1 MDGYIKKS
9 EAVDV
14 IVKYPYEIAGKTAT
28 AIKMIEDLPRAD
40 VVLRSELAVRSFKD
54 AATIYNLQEINKKLV
69 TEVERLRNIL
79 LQFTDIVHKWG
90 AKNNID
96 TSEISLVPIL
106 QEEADSIIRKA
117 NQAFAREIF
126 AEVNMQIIPYSTDI
140 YIKGEELI
148 IIPKSDYNAI
158 LAELEKKY
166 TEGEDKPASEEKY
179 FSPEDVRKMTNQEV
193 REKYTAIRKSM
204 ERW

>member
-1 MDGYIKKS
+1 MPRYIDAETALKIIDNYAKTVTADGKVV
-9 EAVDV
+9 VDAIRDIVGV
-14 IVKYPYEIAGKTAT
+14 ITPT
-28 AIKMIEDLPRAD
+28 AD
-40 VVLRSELAVRSFKD
+40 VVPKSEVAS
-54 AATIYNLQEINKKLV
+54 
-69 TEVERLRNIL
+69 
-79 LQFTDIVHKWG
+79 
-90 AKNNID
+90 
-96 TSEISLVPIL
+96 
-106 QEEADSIIRKA
+106 
-117 NQAFAREIF
+117 EIF

-158 LAELEKKY
+158 LTELEKKY